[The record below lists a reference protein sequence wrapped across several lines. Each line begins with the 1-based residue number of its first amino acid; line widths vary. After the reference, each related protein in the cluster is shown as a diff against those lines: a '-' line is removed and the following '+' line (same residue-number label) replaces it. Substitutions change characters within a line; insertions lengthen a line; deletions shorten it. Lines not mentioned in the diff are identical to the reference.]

1 MPKKNAAKDD
11 DVHEM
16 VHGIDAT
23 KLDLTAIKDA
33 IERLKIK
40 VPKKAGLPELV
51 EALQKKFAKD
61 NQADVGPCDNCG
73 ARSLID
79 ENVPACPFCG
89 VGEEPVSG
97 KVETAIPDG
106 EAVIDPETGEVL
118 ETGVRAIVAEG
129 AVEATAEIVP
139 SKDLDVLV
147 EEIQRLNRDA
157 TATVWVLA
165 GKVSE
170 LNKSERW
177 KERRTVKGAVAYS
190 KFEEFVKT
198 ELGMTRE
205 YVQTLQRCYVNYTEK
220 DFAEVGVSKL
230 RMILQFPKE
239 SQQEMLDKVRTG
251 EVPGKRALEREKNKA
266 PGRRALKAKKD
277 TTKGKSAPTNAITV
291 AAVEGKHSI
300 KLNKRMPSKSDP
312 LQPAKRLADE
322 PWGVWDAAND
332 VRFFFFVTTNAAGQV
347 LLQFNVKR
355 ITPEA

>member
-11 DVHEM
+11 DAHEM
-16 VHGIDAT
+16 VHGIDAK
-23 KLDLTAIKDA
+23 KLDVVAINDA
-33 IERLKIK
+33 IERLKLK
-40 VPKKAGLPELV
+40 VPKKGGLPEKV
-51 EALQKKFAKD
+51 EALKKEFAKA
-61 NQADVGPCDNCG
+61 NQADVGPCNNCG

-79 ENVPACPFCG
+79 ENITVCPFCG
-89 VGEEPVSG
+89 VGEEVPESG
-97 KVETAIPDG
+97 RQAASPEVQAE
-106 EAVIDPETGEVL
+106 IDPETGEVL
-118 ETGVRAIVAEG
+118 ETGTRAIVPEG

-165 GKVSE
+165 GKVAE

-177 KERRTVKGAVAYS
+177 KERRTQKGAVAYS
-190 KFEEFVKT
+190 KFEEFVKA

-205 YVQTLQRCYVNYTEK
+205 YVQTLQRCHVNFTEK

-230 RMILQFPKE
+230 RMVLQFPKE

-266 PGRRALKAKKD
+266 PGRRALKAKRD
-277 TTKGKSAPTNAITV
+277 TTKGKAAPTNAITV

-322 PWGVWDAAND
+322 PWGCWDAAND
-332 VRFFFFVTTNAAGQV
+332 VRFFFVVTTNAAGHMV
-347 LLQFNVKR
+347 LQFNVKR